1 MQQISSLLEN
11 FEVKKGKII
20 TEFVDLRANVLIN
33 LVNQGDEK
41 VFIKVD
47 ILMTVNHVRHKL
59 RAIINQSH
67 NMYSVTVAK
76 ISLSLFDDKDT

>member
-20 TEFVDLRANVLIN
+20 TEFVGLRANVLIN

-76 ISLSLFDDKDT
+76 ISLSPFDDKDT

>member
-1 MQQISSLLEN
+1 MEK
-11 FEVKKGKII
+11 FEVQKGKII
-20 TEFVDLRANVLIN
+20 TEFVGLRANVLIN
-33 LVNQGDEK
+33 LVNQGEEK

-47 ILMTVNHVRHKL
+47 VLMTGNHVRHKL

-76 ISLSLFDDKDT
+76 ISLSPFDDKDT

>member
-20 TEFVDLRANVLIN
+20 TEFVGLRANVLIN

-41 VFIKVD
+41 AFIKVD
-47 ILMTVNHVRHKL
+47 VLMTVNHVRHKL

-67 NMYSVTVAK
+67 NMY
-76 ISLSLFDDKDT
+76 